1 MFKIVNGGFI
11 KREPTYV
18 GLIFGQPGAGK
29 STVAVSATKP
39 LLIDLDMGA
48 QRIATKDRTG
58 VDVVQ
63 CENYNDLVEIIN
75 SPELKNYDT
84 IIVDTFGQIIDMM
97 IRDRFNGSL
106 NPKVWGILKSD
117 FMQLTNTLKM
127 TGKSILFLAH
137 ESEEKNDDKVIKRP
151 QCQGKAKDELMK
163 VLDFIGY
170 LHNGN
175 NGARILEFGEDESFY
190 AKNTLGFDSKYVL
203 PDVKLGDNDFWK
215 TKIETRIKEYIKE
228 QDEQDEQIRSKMQEI
243 NEEIKKAK
251 EPKDF
256 DEIVLLIQK
265 ADLTNGAKLKLK
277 HDLVDHGE
285 EINIVYDRTI
295 GAFAKKENDKDADN
309 DNTK

>member
-1 MFKIVNGGFI
+1 MFKIVNGGLI

-29 STVAVSATKP
+29 STVAVSASRP
-39 LLIDLDMGA
+39 LLIDLDLGA

-63 CENYNDLVEIIN
+63 CENYKDLIDIIN

-84 IIVDTFGQIIDMM
+84 IIIDTFGQIIDIM
-97 IRDRFNGSL
+97 IRDKFNGSL
-106 NPKVWGILKSD
+106 NPKVWGILKSE
-117 FMQLTNTLKM
+117 FMQITNTLRL

-175 NGARILEFGEDESFY
+175 NGTRVLEFGEDESFY
-190 AKNTLGFDSKYVL
+190 AKNTLGFDAKYVL

-228 QDEQDEQIRSKMQEI
+228 QDEQDEEIRAKMQEI
-243 NEEIKKAK
+243 GAEIKKASK
-251 EPKDF
+251 PKDF
-256 DEIVLLIQK
+256 DSIVPLIQESG
-265 ADLTNGAKLKLK
+265 LTNGAKLKLK
-277 HDLVDHGE
+277 HDLIETGE
-285 EINIVYDRTI
+285 SLGIIYDRTS
-295 GAFAKKENDKDADN
+295 GHFTNKDEPKAE
-309 DNTK
+309 

>member
-29 STVAVSATKP
+29 STVAVSSSRP
-39 LLIDLDMGA
+39 LLIDLDLGA

-63 CENYNDLVEIIN
+63 CENYKDLIDIIN

-84 IIVDTFGQIIDMM
+84 IVIDTFGQIIDIM
-97 IRDRFNGSL
+97 IRDKFNGSL
-106 NPKVWGILKSD
+106 NPKVWGILKSE
-117 FMQLTNTLKM
+117 FMQITNTLRL

-175 NGARILEFGEDESFY
+175 NGTRILEFGEDESFY

-203 PDVKLGDNDFWK
+203 PDVKIGDNDFWK
-215 TKIETRIKEYIKE
+215 SKIETRIKEFIKE
-228 QDEQDEQIRSKMQEI
+228 QDEQDEQIREKMREI
-243 NEEIKKAK
+243 TDKIKKATG
-251 EPKDF
+251 PKDF
-256 DEIVLLIQK
+256 DKIVPLIQQS
-265 ADLTNGAKLKLK
+265 DLTNGAKLKLK
-277 HDLVDHGE
+277 HDLIECGE
-285 EINIVYDRTI
+285 TMNIAYDRTNGCFVKTEK
-295 GAFAKKENDKDADN
+295 GAEPKAE
-309 DNTK
+309 